1 MLNLTLFFM
10 QQGQQQGGG
19 AMGFLLP
26 MLLIFAIMYFLIFR
40 PQMKKQK
47 QHQAMVASLKKGDK
61 IVTAG
66 GIHGTI
72 EGVKEK
78 EGVLIVK
85 VADNVKIRLSR
96 ASVAKVVRDD
106 NGRA

>member
-19 AMGFLLP
+19 AMGVLLP